1 MHLEPSAVRSL
12 FLTAAAVA
20 VLALPAA
27 AGGKPEPVTSVT
39 LAKTWEA
46 AVEEAKLL
54 NVPIVVHS
62 HGFFCGPC
70 WGMHSALMCNKK
82 YIEFANQHTV
92 EVISLDRLQEG
103 IDKKDRKAE
112 TYEAKVDG
120 QTVQYMVEFPGLT
133 IDEMLALSRSKAA
146 GFNKTGKIPYTCI
159 VDPWTE
165 EELKNWNGGQ
175 GAGTIQEAVLEAKKK
190 LEADHG
196 KGIARKDLNAVSDAA
211 REAGAKAAKGDFAAA
226 MDRLAKLDGKAEK
239 WADGLK
245 EKLKAAK
252 ADVVAAAEKAL
263 AAIEEKKATDAAAAK
278 KELAALAGRLRGTGL
293 EEKAKE
299 LLATL

>member
-1 MHLEPSAVRSL
+1 MRKLLALALFAV
-12 FLTAAAVA
+12 AAAPV
-20 VLALPAA
+20 VPTL

-39 LAKTWEA
+39 LAKSWDA

-82 YIEFANQHTV
+82 YIDFANDNTV

-112 TYEAKVDG
+112 TYDAKVDG
-120 QTVQYMVEFPGLT
+120 QTVKYMVEFPGLT
-133 IDEMLALSRSKAA
+133 IEDMLALASSKAA
-146 GFNKTGKIPYTCI
+146 SYNKTGKIPYTAV
-159 VDPWTE
+159 VDPWTLD
-165 EELKNWNGGQ
+165 ELKSWNGGQ
-175 GAGTIQEAVLEAKKK
+175 GAGTIQETVLEAKKAMEK
-190 LEADHG
+190 EHG
-196 KGIARKDLNAVSDAA
+196 KGIARKDLTLVRDAA
-211 REAGAKAAKGDFAAA
+211 READAKAAKGDFAAA
-226 MDRLAKLDGKAEK
+226 LDRLAKLDAKAEK

-245 EKLKAAK
+245 EQLKTAK
-252 ADVVAAAEKAL
+252 ANVVAAAEKAL

-278 KELAALAGRLRGTGL
+278 KELSTLATRLKGTGL

>member
-1 MHLEPSAVRSL
+1 MRKLLALALLAV
-12 FLTAAAVA
+12 AAAPV
-20 VLALPAA
+20 VPTL

-39 LAKTWEA
+39 LAKTWDA

-82 YIEFANQHTV
+82 YIDFANDNTV

-120 QTVQYMVEFPGLT
+120 QTVKYMVEFPGLT
-133 IDEMLALSRSKAA
+133 IEDMLALASSKAA
-146 GFNKTGKIPYTCI
+146 SYNKTGKIPYTCV
-159 VDPWTE
+159 VDPWTLD
-165 EELKNWNGGQ
+165 ELKSWNGGQ
-175 GAGTIQEAVLEAKKK
+175 GAGTIQEAVLEAKKAMEK
-190 LEADHG
+190 EHG
-196 KGIARKDLNAVSDAA
+196 KGIARKDLTLVRDAA
-211 REAGAKAAKGDFAAA
+211 READAKAAKGDFAAA
-226 MDRLAKLDGKAEK
+226 LDRLAKLDAKAEK

-245 EKLKAAK
+245 EKLATAK
-252 ADVVAAAEKAL
+252 SNVVAAAEKAL

-278 KELAALAGRLRGTGL
+278 KELSTLATRLKGTGL

-299 LLATL
+299 LLGSL